1 MSRTVD
7 HDPEFAGAV
16 PKPAGG
22 ARFGCIEGLVCLGL
36 ILLLAALLLPATRSA
51 RGAARRA
58 QCVTNLKQI
67 ALALRNYADAEG
79 AFPPA
84 CTFDADGRRLHSW
97 RTLIWPY
104 LNDHDAFYATVD
116 LSKPWDDPV
125 NRKAAENMPSTY
137 RCPSSKAPRN
147 TTAYLA
153 SAGPSAF
160 LDPEKPR
167 RLAEI
172 TDGTD
177 ATLAVIEA
185 DEGHA
190 VPWMAPIDADETT
203 ILSITPD
210 STLVHPV
217 GVNAAFGDG
226 SVKFLKATV
235 SRQALRGL
243 ISIAGKDDPSSDAY

>member
-7 HDPEFAGAV
+7 HDPEFAGTV

-22 ARFGCIEGLVCLGL
+22 ARFGCLKGLGCLGL

-51 RGAARRA
+51 RGAAERA
-58 QCVTNLKQI
+58 QCVCNLKQI
-67 ALALRNYADAEG
+67 ALALHNYSEAHG

-97 RTLIWPY
+97 RTLILPFLELEPLY
-104 LNDHDAFYATVD
+104 RTID
-116 LSKPWDDPV
+116 LSKPWNDPV
-125 NRKAAENMPSTY
+125 NRKAAENIPSTY
-137 RCPSSKAPRN
+137 RCPSSKAPRS
-147 TTAYLA
+147 TTTYLA

-160 LDPEKPR
+160 LDRRKPR
-167 RLAEI
+167 RLEEI
-172 TDGTD
+172 TDGLMT
-177 ATLAVIEA
+177 TLAVIEV

-203 ILSITPD
+203 ILGLTPD

-217 GVNAAFGDG
+217 GMNAAFGDG
-226 SVKFLKATV
+226 FVRFIKATV